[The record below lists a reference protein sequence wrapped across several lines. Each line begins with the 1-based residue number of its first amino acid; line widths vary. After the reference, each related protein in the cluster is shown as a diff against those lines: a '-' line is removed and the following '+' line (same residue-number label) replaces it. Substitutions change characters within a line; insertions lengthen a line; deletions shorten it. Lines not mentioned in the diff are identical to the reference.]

1 MRFNAMK
8 HTGNPF
14 NIILPQVTRATQP
27 NVKGPIIS
35 LKGNQHD
42 KENQSSNIPIKRIK
56 AIQKPNRQFQGRSG
70 HKTKTNWTQ
79 QEDSLLLR
87 LVAERGPKNWSRLA
101 EFFPDRVGKQ
111 CRERWHNH
119 LNPHINKK
127 KWSEEE
133 DKVLLAA
140 HRTFGNRWAAI
151 AKYLPG
157 RTDNCIKNH
166 WNSTI
171 KRKLKLGHISLDE
184 YPLSLDLAVS
194 FKSNSLT
201 DKRKNLAIE
210 RKLSE
215 GCMGKQGKAPTGLSE
230 DLNNHMGTR
239 EDLLSLSDEKDSS
252 LDIVFRVH
260 NPSKLKDGEA
270 LWEDIGKLLDKP
282 DRMSSVLKS
291 ANWEY
296 SELMR
301 KVSMI

>member
-1 MRFNAMK
+1 MRFNTDDK
-8 HTGNPF
+8 NTRPF
-14 NIILPQVTRATQP
+14 NIILPQVTRASLFHA
-27 NVKGPIIS
+27 KGPINS
-35 LKGNQHD
+35 LNNNQHD
-42 KENQSSNIPIKRIK
+42 KENQSSNILIKRTK
-56 AIQKPNRQFQGRSG
+56 TIQKPNRQFHGHTN
-70 HKTKTNWTQ
+70 HKTKANWTE
-79 QEDSLLLR
+79 QEDNLLLR
-87 LVAERGPKNWSRLA
+87 LVAERGPKNWSRMA

-127 KWSEEE
+127 KWTDEE

-184 YPLSLDLAVS
+184 EPLKLESTVSLDIAPLNERNII
-194 FKSNSLT
+194 KRRNSEIGPCNVKKELSV
-201 DKRKNLAIE
+201 NLE
-210 RKLSE
+210 
-215 GCMGKQGKAPTGLSE
+215 KAM
-230 DLNNHMGTR
+230 DTR
-239 EDLLSLSDEKDSS
+239 EDLLSLSEEKDST

-260 NPSKLKDGEA
+260 NPDCIEEGQKLWSE
-270 LWEDIGKLLDKP
+270 IGSLLKQG

-296 SELMR
+296 SELLR
-301 KVSMI
+301 KVNMI